1 MNIIITMAGEGRR
14 FKQIGIIKPKHM
26 IEVKGK
32 TLFEW
37 SILSLKNFYDMNFIF
52 ITRKSHNSTD
62 FIKEKCR
69 SLGIKGY
76 TIKEI
81 NYLTKGQAETAL
93 ITEEIITDLG
103 DDIIIYNIDT
113 YVEPN
118 QLKPEHIKGDGW
130 IPAFEAEGDRWSF
143 VKIDTD
149 FKVKDITE
157 KIRIS
162 DYGTI
167 GLYYFKSF
175 KLFSMLY
182 FKYSFDNKKERY
194 IAPLYGVM
202 IQDPTLSIYSHIVDK
217 KAVHVLGTPDDIK
230 QFDPGFMIN

>member
-1 MNIIITMAGEGRR
+1 MAGEGRR

-37 SILSLKNFYDMNFIF
+37 SMHSLKNFYDKNFIF
-52 ITRKSHNSTD
+52 ITSKSHNSTD

-69 SLGIKGY
+69 SLGIKDY
-76 TIKEI
+76 TIKVI
-81 NYLTKGQAETAL
+81 NYMTKGQAETAL
-93 ITEEIITDLG
+93 ITEENIADIDK
-103 DDIIIYNIDT
+103 DIIIYNIDT

-149 FKVKDITE
+149 FRVTDITE

-162 DYGTI
+162 NLGTI

-175 KLFSMLY
+175 KLFKMLY
-182 FKYSFDNKKERY
+182 YKFSFDNKTERY
-194 IAPLYGVM
+194 IAPLYGGM
-202 IQDPTLSIYSHIVDK
+202 IKDPALSIYSQIVDK
-217 KAVHVLGTPDDIK
+217 KAVHVLGTPEDIK
-230 QFDPGFMIN
+230 QFDSKFMID